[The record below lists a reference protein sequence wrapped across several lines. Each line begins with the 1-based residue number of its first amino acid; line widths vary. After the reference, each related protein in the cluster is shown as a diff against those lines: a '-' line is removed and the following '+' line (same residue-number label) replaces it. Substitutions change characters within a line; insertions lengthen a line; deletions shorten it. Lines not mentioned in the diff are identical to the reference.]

1 MRAAL
6 LVIIIALTALPLGVA
21 PAQAQPPAPRGATYV
36 AEVDGAVTS
45 VTVDYLRRVIH
56 DAEAADANALIIRL
70 GSSGGVLS
78 QMRPFAGE
86 IAKARVP
93 IVVYVAPPG
102 TASGA
107 AGALF
112 LSAAHIS
119 AMAPDTS
126 FGSPYPLA
134 QVDATLSQQT
144 RDLVLASVSDQL
156 RAWNSARRRS
166 VDWIDRAVREGVVLT
181 NEQASAASPPA
192 VDLVAADQ
200 QQLLT
205 LLQGRTVA
213 LDGGRS
219 VQLDTLGRT
228 VEADAPT
235 LWESL
240 RILLANPNVAFLLLV
255 LGAMAIYLEFAAPG
269 SSVFAGLGVVL
280 LAGAALGLLALPIRW
295 GSLLLLL
302 LAFGLIG
309 ADFFVPTHG
318 GLTVTGLALL
328 VVGALTL
335 IDPAQAPGA
344 SVAVW
349 VVALVALALAAF
361 AALGIWL
368 ALRTR
373 ARPVTTGR
381 EAMLGKLA
389 EVRRRLDPDGMVF
402 VEGALWQAIS
412 EEGAAEP
419 GEWVRVVAIHDLR
432 LVVRRIDADGAPADS

>member
-6 LVIIIALTALPLGVA
+6 LVIIIALTALPLGGA

-119 AMAPDTS
+119 AMSPDTS

>member
-21 PAQAQPPAPRGATYV
+21 PALAQPPAPRGATYV